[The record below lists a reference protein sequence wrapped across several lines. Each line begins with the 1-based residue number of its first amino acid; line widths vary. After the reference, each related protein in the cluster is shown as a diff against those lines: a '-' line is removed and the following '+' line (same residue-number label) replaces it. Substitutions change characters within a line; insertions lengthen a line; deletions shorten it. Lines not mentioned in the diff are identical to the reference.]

1 MNKMCY
7 NKLTKQEKGMIIML
21 MERYEREM
29 HEIEMQLISEI
40 SDKKTGFGWH
50 KLISLL
56 ELSCIFNRR

>member
-1 MNKMCY
+1 
-7 NKLTKQEKGMIIML
+7 MIIML